1 MQPAAEQHIDYKA
14 LCEEQQLK
22 ITTLTHELEQLMKI
36 IFGSRSERF
45 IAADPA
51 AASVQLSLGLE
62 AATIAQCNITE
73 AAKVAY
79 IRTKTELAEN
89 KPQAHPGRMKLP
101 SHLRREVILL
111 QPDMDVTG
119 LRKIGDEVSEVL
131 DYT

>member
-22 ITTLTHELEQLMKI
+22 ITPLTHELEQLKKI

-51 AASVQLSLGLE
+51 AASAQLLGLE

-111 QPDMDVTG
+111 QPD
-119 LRKIGDEVSEVL
+119 S
-131 DYT
+131 